1 MNCKYLSYPWRS
13 DNFTSHLKKQHLKKW
28 TEYNSSSLEDKQSF
42 FLKNESAE
50 VVNMR
55 SFVQPEGSMKARII
69 AKQKCKFIIDAEI
82 VESLI
87 GGLLFDKPNDEEESF
102 NMEEAKHRALR
113 HFVHNQEDN
122 SYVVEV
128 KSVLKMNLLND
139 FVAVG
144 VSFRQASRLYQS
156 VKEEMGMGFMGS
168 VSDVD
173 VARHCRTICAINF
186 EQCWAPLGNDY
197 EDLQQFCGGIA
208 SVMPGTSSVESDFS
222 LINWT
227 KDPSSQ
233 SLTDF
238 SLESILHCKQYRYL
252 SKLFE

>member
-1 MNCKYLSYPWRS
+1 MSKRRGKPSEYISDWTLKFGLEVSTRDLSTNEVTSALCLFCRQFGREDGDDDVARKRKRTMNCKYFSYPWRS

-128 KSVLKMNLLND
+128 KSVLKLDLLNQ
-139 FVAVG
+139 FASVG
-144 VSFRQASRLYQS
+144 VSFL
-156 VKEEMGMGFMGS
+156 
-168 VSDVD
+168 
-173 VARHCRTICAINF
+173 
-186 EQCWAPLGNDY
+186 
-197 EDLQQFCGGIA
+197 
-208 SVMPGTSSVESDFS
+208 PG
-222 LINWT
+222 
-227 KDPSSQ
+227 K
-233 SLTDF
+233 
-238 SLESILHCKQYRYL
+238 
-252 SKLFE
+252 